1 VPLRLTGTTG
11 TVAALF
17 AGSRDWPVE
26 VDGTLGEGKL
36 GFSGQLGLQGGQLLF
51 SLDADIDVPASTA
64 GALAIPALPL
74 QASVK
79 LQGDA
84 ASFTAQGLAATYG
97 NSDLAG
103 DLAWQQGAR
112 AKLAGKVSAKRIVL
126 AELLP
131 PGGGSASGS
140 GVVPRLPMLTP
151 ALMPMDLDIAASVG
165 RLDLTPRH
173 AATDL
178 IVTTSGRA
186 QALELTLAQA
196 KLGGGQVQ
204 AHYAVHAEGRAPQIA
219 LKLDAKGIDL
229 ASVLGD
235 PGGGNKLPRDVAVAL
250 DLTGRGTDLAAFL
263 GSANGP
269 IAITTG
275 PAVIKDAFVGLLGRS
290 LLTAII
296 PQWRSHGAHI
306 VCAVLDLEAKDGK
319 AHSTAFV
326 IDGKHVVVGG
336 GGAIDLGT
344 GAIDVMLLPTAKDA
358 TFAPLVA
365 PVHLTGTI
373 ADPQV
378 MDDAGDILKSTGHLL
393 LGIVD
398 PLSLA
403 TPILHP
409 ERGGD
414 LPCRDPAA
422 FAGGEPGAVGRVGGA
437 AVDAVEDVGHG
448 IGAAIKDL
456 GKGAVDLFDGVTGR

>member
-1 VPLRLTGTTG
+1 
-11 TVAALF
+11 
-17 AGSRDWPVE
+17 
-26 VDGTLGEGKL
+26 
-36 GFSGQLGLQGGQLLF
+36 
-51 SLDADIDVPASTA
+51 
-64 GALAIPALPL
+64 
-74 QASVK
+74 
-79 LQGDA
+79 
-84 ASFTAQGLAATYG
+84 
-97 NSDLAG
+97 
-103 DLAWQQGAR
+103 
-112 AKLAGKVSAKRIVL
+112 
-126 AELLP
+126 
-131 PGGGSASGS
+131 
-140 GVVPRLPMLTP
+140 MLTP

-165 RLDLTPRH
+165 RLDVTARH

-178 IVTTSGRA
+178 VVTTSGSA
-186 QALELTLAQA
+186 EQLELILSQA
-196 KLGGGQVQ
+196 KLGGGSVQ
-204 AHYAVHAEGRAPQIA
+204 ANYRVHATRRSTDIA
-219 LKLDAKGIDL
+219 IKLDAKGIHLD
-229 ASVLGD
+229 SVFGN

-269 IAITTG
+269 IAITAG
-275 PAVIKDAFVGLLGRS
+275 PAVINDAFARMLGRS

-296 PQWRSHGAHI
+296 PHWRSHGAHI
-306 VCAVLDLEAKDGK
+306 LCAVLDLEAKDGK
-319 AHSTAFV
+319 ARSTAFV

-358 TFAPLVA
+358 TFAPLAA

-373 ADPQV
+373 ADPRV

-422 FAGGEPGAVGRVGGA
+422 FASGQPSAVGRAGRT
-437 AVDAVEDVGHG
+437 AVDAVEGVGHG
-448 IGAAIKDL
+448 IGAAIKDV
-456 GKGAVDLFDGVTGR
+456 GKGAEKLFDGLTGR